1 MPLLYC
7 LPRPLLQEPSKSKRR
22 FVSASST
29 GANGMV
35 ERLQRTSELATPI
48 TAAWKDSELDMQSLR
63 PSRVDIDLE
72 ALASNVRLIKAKV
85 GADTGIMAV
94 VKANAYGHGAVAVAR
109 IALRNGASCLAVAN
123 MAEAVQLRRAG
134 IAAPIL
140 VLSYVPSASIPL
152 AVEHDITV
160 SLFDIGQ
167 MARFQN
173 IARATC
179 GALKAHIKVDSG
191 MGRLGI
197 LPREV
202 KELMTTLR
210 SCDAIQVE
218 GIYTHFSV
226 AGEDPRYTA
235 QQRAIFEDV
244 LATMRAAGCAFR
256 YTHAANSAATVNPG
270 AGGFNLVR
278 PGLLLYGLKPC
289 GSAPSFAGLQPV
301 MSWKTVIA
309 QVKTLPPGSPVG
321 YGNSYR
327 TRGAEK
333 IAVLPVGYADG
344 LRRSPRSWREVLVH
358 GKRAPLVGRVSME
371 KTAINVSHIPDVIA
385 GDEVV
390 LLGRQGDDEISADE
404 VAAWIGSINYEVL
417 STILPRVPRI

>member
-1 MPLLYC
+1 MH
-7 LPRPLLQEPSKSKRR
+7 R
-22 FVSASST
+22 T
-29 GANGMV
+29 G
-35 ERLQRTSELATPI
+35 ELTTP
-48 TAAWKDSELDMQSLR
+48 TTDALKDSELDMQSLR
-63 PSRVDIDLE
+63 PSCVDIDLK
-72 ALASNVRLIKAKV
+72 ALASNVRLIKAHV

-94 VKANAYGHGAVAVAR
+94 VKANAYGHGAVTVAR

-123 MAEAVQLRRAG
+123 LAEAVQLRRAD

-140 VLSYVPSASIPL
+140 VLSYVPVDSVHF
-152 AVEHDITV
+152 AVAHDITL

-173 IARATC
+173 IARAT
-179 GALKAHIKVDSG
+179 GGILKTHIKVDSG

-202 KELMTTLR
+202 KEMMTTLR

-226 AGEDPRYTA
+226 ADEDPFYTA
-235 QQRAIFEDV
+235 QQRATFENV
-244 LATMRAAGCAFR
+244 IATMREAGCAFR
-256 YTHAANSAATVNPG
+256 YVHAANSAATANL
-270 AGGFNLVR
+270 AADGFNLVR

-289 GSAPSFAGLQPV
+289 ESATSLDGLQPA

-321 YGNSYR
+321 YGNSYL
-327 TRGAEK
+327 TRGEEK

-344 LRRSPRSWREVLVH
+344 LRRAPRSWREALVH
-358 GKRAPLVGRVSME
+358 GRRAPLVGRVSME
-371 KTAINVSHIPDVIA
+371 KITINVSHIPDVIA

-390 LLGRQGDDEISADE
+390 LLGKQGDDEISADE
-404 VAAWIGSINYEVL
+404 VAAWIDSINYEVL

>member
-1 MPLLYC
+1 
-7 LPRPLLQEPSKSKRR
+7 
-22 FVSASST
+22 
-29 GANGMV
+29 
-35 ERLQRTSELATPI
+35 
-48 TAAWKDSELDMQSLR
+48 MQSLR

-72 ALASNVRLIKAKV
+72 ALASNVRLIKAHV
-85 GADTGIMAV
+85 GAGTGIMAV
-94 VKANAYGHGAVAVAR
+94 VKANAYGHGAVTVAR
-109 IALRNGASCLAVAN
+109 IALRNGATCLAVAN
-123 MAEAVQLRRAG
+123 LAEAVQLRRAG

-140 VLSYVPSASIPL
+140 VLSYVPSDSIPF
-152 AVEHDITV
+152 AVEDDITV

-173 IARATC
+173 IARAT
-179 GALKAHIKVDSG
+179 GGILKTHIKVDSG

-202 KELMTTLR
+202 KEMMRTLR
-210 SCDAIQVE
+210 TCDAIQVE

-226 AGEDPRYTA
+226 ADEDPFYTA
-235 QQRAIFEDV
+235 QQRAAFENV
-244 LATMRAAGCAFR
+244 IKTMREAGCAFR
-256 YTHAANSAATVNPG
+256 YVHAANSAATVKPA

-278 PGLLLYGLKPC
+278 PGLLLYGLQPC
-289 GSAPSFAGLQPV
+289 ESATSLEGLQPV

-327 TRGAEK
+327 TRGEEK

-371 KTAINVSHIPDVIA
+371 KTTINVSHIPDVTA

-390 LLGRQGDDEISADE
+390 LLGKQGDEEISADE
-404 VAAWIGSINYEVL
+404 VAAWIDSINYEAL

>member
-1 MPLLYC
+1 
-7 LPRPLLQEPSKSKRR
+7 
-22 FVSASST
+22 
-29 GANGMV
+29 
-35 ERLQRTSELATPI
+35 
-48 TAAWKDSELDMQSLR
+48 
-63 PSRVDIDLE
+63 
-72 ALASNVRLIKAKV
+72 
-85 GADTGIMAV
+85 MAV
-94 VKANAYGHGAVAVAR
+94 VKANAYGHGAVTVAR

-123 MAEAVQLRRAG
+123 LVEAVQLRRAG

-140 VLSYVPSASIPL
+140 VLSYVPVDTIPF

-160 SLFDIGQ
+160 SLFDTGRV
-167 MARFQN
+167 ARFQN
-173 IARATC
+173 IARAT
-179 GALKAHIKVDSG
+179 GGILRAHIKVDSG

-202 KELMTTLR
+202 KEMMRTLR

-226 AGEDPRYTA
+226 ADEDPLYTA
-235 QQRAIFEDV
+235 QQRATFENV
-244 LATMRAAGCAFR
+244 IATMREAGCAFR
-256 YTHAANSAATVNPG
+256 YVHAANSAATVKPV

-289 GSAPSFAGLQPV
+289 DSATSLGGLQPV

-309 QVKTLPPGSPVG
+309 QVKTLPLGSPVG

-327 TRGAEK
+327 TRGEEK

-371 KTAINVSHIPDVIA
+371 KTTINVSHIPDAIA

-390 LLGRQGDDEISADE
+390 LLGKQGDDEINADE
-404 VAAWIGSINYEVL
+404 VATWIDSINYEVI

>member
-1 MPLLYC
+1 
-7 LPRPLLQEPSKSKRR
+7 
-22 FVSASST
+22 
-29 GANGMV
+29 
-35 ERLQRTSELATPI
+35 
-48 TAAWKDSELDMQSLR
+48 MQSLR

-197 LPREV
+197 LPGEVREI
-202 KELMTTLR
+202 LTTLR

-226 AGEDPRYTA
+226 ADKDPRYTA
-235 QQRAIFEDV
+235 QQCATFENV
-244 LATMRAAGCAFR
+244 LATMREAGCAFR

-289 GSAPSFAGLQPV
+289 GSATSLEGLQPV

-358 GKRAPLVGRVSME
+358 GKRTPLVGRVSME
-371 KTAINVSHIPDVIA
+371 KTTINVSHIPDVIA

-404 VAAWIGSINYEVL
+404 VAAWIDSINYEVL